1 MAETEE
7 RPKAITSMLQSL
19 NLTSGFL
26 DSMRKL
32 PDAKE
37 IYTEK
42 DFTDIEKKFD
52 ETKVGNRDN
61 FISLLMHII
70 LPIKMQLIM
79 FFTTKS
85 SQALTY
91 D

>member
-19 NLTSGFL
+19 NLTSSFL

-37 IYTEK
+37 IYTDK
-42 DFTDIEKKFD
+42 DFSDIEKKFD
-52 ETKVGNRDN
+52 ETKVGLMFSASKYRQKKEIERDKQ
-61 FISLLMHII
+61 SL
-70 LPIKMQLIM
+70 
-79 FFTTKS
+79 
-85 SQALTY
+85 
-91 D
+91 